1 MMTTRTAN
9 QTLMRSLFT
18 LLSFALTSL
27 CFAQGYSLSV
37 EEYYVHPANSGEL
50 AGFTT
55 YRVYL
60 DCVNPTDFL
69 SSCSGDVDNP
79 LIISSTSGTWYNSSF
94 VTTWNAGGINSLLF
108 SFFPDVAY
116 DSFLT
121 IGSEESAQSPH
132 PWGFNGDS
140 SLFDEFNATTN
151 EDGSIFGSNVIVN
164 QVSGTAWYTNFP
176 GLEETEVHPGFAGED
191 LKVLIMQITTT
202 GSLSGQAYLQV
213 FPQGDFAQ
221 EFRDVLSFDS
231 NPGGGCTDATACNFD
246 PEATVDDGTCL
257 QLDACGECGG
267 PGIPEGDCD
276 CEGNQLD
283 AIGVCGGVCL
293 CDGNANGI
301 CDVDEIVGCT
311 YSFAENFN
319 PLASFDDGSCTL
331 PNSEEPGCGLI
342 YDGNND
348 GAVGSADLLGLLTEF
363 GAECTPA
370 SAFTCG
376 DPVSYQGYDYA
387 TVLIGDQC
395 WFAENLR
402 SENYENGDAIP
413 AGLSGSDWGSTST
426 GASAVYGEGDSTCTS
441 LSPDGDAC
449 EELWSLNEYGRLYNW
464 FAVDDSR
471 GLCPS
476 GWHVPTDEE
485 WTAMT
490 ENLGGDSIAGGLMKA
505 GNGWFDEGNGTNAS
519 GFSGLPGG
527 FRDFNGNFFSSA
539 GTDGVWWSSSPN
551 ESDAWFRY
559 MEANHVHVNRSWF
572 SPLSGYSI
580 RCIQDAPQ

>member
-1 MMTTRTAN
+1 
-9 QTLMRSLFT
+9 MRSLLT
-18 LLSFALTSL
+18 LLGFALTSL

-37 EEYYVHPANSGEL
+37 EEYYVHPADSGEL

-69 SSCSGDVDNP
+69 AACSGDEDNP
-79 LIISSTSGTWYNSSF
+79 LIISSTSGTWYNSPL
-94 VTTWNAGGINSLLF
+94 VTTWNAQGINSAF
-108 SFFPDVAY
+108 FAIFPDMAY

-121 IGSEESAQSPH
+121 IGATENSGYDLLGLNGNSNLFEAFSSP
-132 PWGFNGDS
+132 NG
-140 SLFDEFNATTN
+140 L
-151 EDGSIFGSNVIVN
+151 DGDNSGSNVVADGSEFA
-164 QVSGTAWYTNFP
+164 VWYTFLPVADEN
-176 GLEETEVHPGFAGED
+176 HPGYAGDD

-202 GSLSGQAYLQV
+202 GSISGQV
-213 FPQGDFAQ
+213 FMQIFSNGDQMQ
-221 EFRDVLSFDS
+221 EIRDLWSFDS

-276 CEGNQLD
+276 CEGYQLD
-283 AIGVCGGVCL
+283 AIGVCGGECL

-311 YSFAENFN
+311 YSFAENYN

-331 PNSEEPGCGLI
+331 PSSEDPECDFV

-348 GAVGSADLLGLLTEF
+348 GVVGSGDLLGLLTEF

-370 SAFTCG
+370 AAFTCG
-376 DPVSYQGYDYA
+376 DPVSYQGFDYA

-413 AGLSGSDWGSTST
+413 AGLSGSDWGSTTT

-449 EELWSLNEYGRLYNW
+449 DVSWSLNEYGRLYNW

-485 WTAMT
+485 WMT
-490 ENLGGDSIAGGLMKA
+490 MEMALGMTGTEANEDGWRGTNQGAQLKSIY
-505 GNGWFDEGNGTNAS
+505 GWLDEGNGTNS
-519 GFSGLPGG
+519 SDFSGVPGG
-527 FRDFNGNFFSSA
+527 LRNGNGEYSYA
-539 GTDGVWWSSSPN
+539 GALGYWWSSQPGGNPACNRYLSHNN
-551 ESDAWFRY
+551 EAVYRY
-559 MEANHVHVNRSWF
+559 NGSNLFYGF
-572 SPLSGYSI
+572 SV
-580 RCIQDAPQ
+580 RCIQNEP